1 MSTLSPLGAS
11 NFFQAFV
18 FPFLEQ
24 SGGSAV
30 PQNAVDIPQALPSDT
45 NQAAEAKHKLLVDAL
60 ASTLSVVPKGIDG
73 VNLNAAADVLTKPHT
88 TPASARAMFDSH
100 PKSGHDAPMSYLE
113 TGVDKGWSL
122 FIDDKERRKT
132 VDHYSC
138 EFLTTAALF
147 AGGKVGLAG
156 TIVLYG
162 LNSAKPDSKVIDQ
175 IEDFALGAVKG
186 WGTRSIFAG
195 ANYLPTAPLKGVV
208 TGLGARVLDNV
219 VNRGTFSDP
228 SKTVQKLKN
237 ETFSG
242 QAMLADAVIWTLGE
256 GVFRGGNYLS
266 GGRLASSPIM
276 HGVAMGASF
285 GAVNGS
291 NAEISREKAAGE
303 SISVTKVVKH
313 GLIEAVIGGAAAGG
327 GMRVSLGGPGGGG
340 NDVHVTEV
348 KGKGEEAG
356 ARSIKEG
363 DRQSG
368 VTISLADLGR
378 SAKIAGAARLGGLPD
393 MSKYQIP
400 ELGAGDMTGATP
412 PPKPPGQPTAREF
425 VIDSSRHDFKN
436 FRNRQTDGTLLN
448 VRERLKGEDGKDAL
462 GPKQTLYVQKLGTG
476 GDKTFNGKAE
486 KADLI
491 VSSHPEVLS
500 DADRSKHIFP
510 GGEGKVW
517 LAMSGNGRKGS
528 TLRMATGDVQLSQ
541 WRKEG
546 FADPIRLD
554 NGNVSLSVMAPLL
567 VGDPHDPDGKASE
580 GDWKELDRQL
590 EQAQKLGIDAVST
603 DVWWGLIEPKKGE
616 FNWDYYAKLSKHIN
630 DAELKWVPILSFHQC
645 GGNVGDNVNVP
656 LPPWIWA
663 DVASRATNGDA
674 ERVKYKSEQGHT
686 SPEYVSL
693 FADHAVMENYA
704 NVMAKFQER
713 FASQAGKIGEVN
725 VSLGPA
731 GELRY
736 PSYNSQDDNTGYP
749 TRGALQSYS
758 DLAIA
763 SFRKYV
769 EAKYGGHD
777 GVGKA
782 WGIENLDEGHILPPS
797 DVSAF
802 FGRGDH
808 FNTQYG
814 RDYID
819 WYNQSLV
826 DHGQQVLS
834 TAVSIFGQKESPFY
848 GIDLGA
854 KVPGVAWR
862 VGERQGDNVILGD
875 RLAEVTAGLIR
886 TSRGDWDRDY
896 DGRGYRPLFSM
907 FRSMQPIVAGIGNRV
922 VPYFTCLEMPDG
934 DGGPSVKALPHTLA
948 TWAGQESERQGLW
961 LKGENALNGNL
972 YNNNS
977 WDLMRGFLTLPNQHG
992 YYHGLTFLR
1001 MSDIVNNDT
1010 ARYRVSQL
1018 NQARSVLDVVRQS
1031 IRQLFR
1037 QAA

>member
-1 MSTLSPLGAS
+1 
-11 NFFQAFV
+11 
-18 FPFLEQ
+18 
-24 SGGSAV
+24 V
-30 PQNAVDIPQALPSDT
+30 PQNAVDIPQAPPSDT
-45 NQAAEAKHKLLVDAL
+45 GPAAEAKHNLLTDAL
-60 ASTLSVVPKGIDG
+60 AATPATASSGAHSG
-73 VNLNAAADVLTKPHT
+73 NLKAAAEALTKPQIAPGSPLAT
-88 TPASARAMFDSH
+88 LGSIH
-100 PKSGHDAPMSYLE
+100 PKSETDAPMSYLE
-113 TGVDKGWSL
+113 TGVDKAWSL
-122 FIDDKERRKT
+122 VISDKDTRKT
-132 VDHYSC
+132 ADHYSC

-147 AGGKVGLAG
+147 AGGKVGLAS
-156 TIVLYG
+156 TLVLYG
-162 LNSAKPDSKVIDQ
+162 LNSARPDSKAINQV
-175 IEDFALGAVKG
+175 EDFALGAVKG
-186 WGTRSIFAG
+186 VATRGIFAG

-208 TGLGARVLDNV
+208 TGIGARVLDTV
-219 VNRGTFSDP
+219 VNRDTFSDP
-228 SKTVQKLKN
+228 SKAVHKLKT

-242 QAMLADAVIWTLGE
+242 PAMLADAVTWTLGE

-266 GGRLASSPIM
+266 GGRLAQNPIM
-276 HGVAMGASF
+276 HGMAMGASF

-303 SISVTKVVKH
+303 SISVTKVAEH

-327 GMRVSLGGPGGGG
+327 GMRVSMGGPGGGG
-340 NDVHVTEV
+340 DVHVNEV
-348 KGKGEEAG
+348 KGKGDEAG
-356 ARSIKEG
+356 AGTGSDREG
-363 DRQSG
+363 QGREKQSG
-368 VTISLADLGR
+368 VTISLAELGR
-378 SAKIAGAARLGGLPD
+378 SVKIAGAARLGGLPD
-393 MSKYQIP
+393 LSKYQIP
-400 ELGAGDMTGATP
+400 ELGAVEMTAATP
-412 PPKPPGQPTAREF
+412 PPKPPSQSTAREF
-425 VIDSSRHDFKN
+425 VIDSSKHDFKN

-448 VRERLKGEDGKDAL
+448 VRERLTGADGKEAL

-476 GDKTFNGKAE
+476 GDKTFHASAE

-500 DADRSKHIFP
+500 DADRSKHVFP
-510 GGEGKVW
+510 NAEGKVW
-517 LAMSGNGRKGS
+517 LALSGNGGKGS
-528 TLRMATGDVQLSQ
+528 TLRMAAGDVQLGQ

-546 FADPIRLD
+546 FVDPIRLD
-554 NGNVSLSVMAPLL
+554 NGNVSLSVMAPLV
-567 VGDPHDPDGKASE
+567 VGDPHDPDGKASDAAKKDSDRAW
-580 GDWKELDRQL
+580 GELDRQL
-590 EQAQKLGIDAVST
+590 GEAKKLGVDAVST

-616 FNWDYYAKLSKHIN
+616 FNWDYYAKLSEHIKL
-630 DAELKWVPILSFHQC
+630 AGLKWVPILSFHQC
-645 GGNVGDNVNVP
+645 GGNVGDDVNVP

-663 DVASRATNGDA
+663 DVASRATNGDV
-674 ERVKYKSEQGHT
+674 EGVKYKSEQGHT

-704 NVMAKFQER
+704 NVMRKFQER
-713 FASQAGKIGEVN
+713 FASQAGNIGEIN
-725 VSLGPA
+725 ISLGPA

-736 PSYNSQDDNTGYP
+736 PSYNAHDNNTGYP

-769 EAKYGGHD
+769 LDLYGSYE

-782 WGIENLDEGHILPPS
+782 WGIENLDESHILPPS
-797 DVSAF
+797 DVTAF

-814 RDYID
+814 RDNID
-819 WYNQSLV
+819 WYNKSLV
-826 DHGQQVLS
+826 GHGQDVLS
-834 TAVSIFGQKESPFY
+834 TAVSVFGQRESPFY

-854 KVPGVAWR
+854 KIPGVAWR

-907 FRSMQPIVAGIGNRV
+907 FKSMQPIVAGIGNRV

-948 TWAGQESERQGLW
+948 TWAGQETERQGLW

-972 YNNNS
+972 YNNQS

-1001 MSDIVNNDT
+1001 INDIVNNDT
-1010 ARYRVSQL
+1010 ARNRISEL
-1018 NQARSVLDVVRQS
+1018 NQARSALQVVRQS
-1031 IRQLFR
+1031 IRQLFSW
-1037 QAA
+1037 AA